1 MANQG
6 LGSFADALLQPS
18 SPVPEGVINPDGVP
32 ATKRFDVYRNNV
44 VVSLIDALANRY
56 PIIQKLVGEGFFRAM
71 AREFVTAHPP
81 TSPVM
86 LGYGKAF
93 PNFLDS
99 FSAVAS
105 LPYLSDVARLES
117 ARRTA
122 YHAVDATPI
131 APTMLEAIPPEQFES
146 VTFETHPSLT
156 LIQSKFA
163 VKSIWHANSQDTA
176 LEVPIATPESVMIC
190 RPQMD
195 VEVRSLPDG
204 AFAFLTEVENGR
216 TLGEAAQAGLLAS
229 PVFDLANTLTGVL
242 AAQIFTRFQLK

>member
-6 LGSFADALLQPS
+6 LGSFADALLQPGD
-18 SPVPEGVINPDGVP
+18 PVPDGVINPDGAP

-44 VVSLIDALANRY
+44 VVSLIDALASRY
-56 PIIQKLVGEGFFRAM
+56 PIIQMLVGEEFFRAM

-86 LGYGKAF
+86 LGYGQGF
-93 PNFLDS
+93 PSFLANFPPI
-99 FSAVAS
+99 AS
-105 LPYLSDVARLES
+105 LPYLPDVARLEN

-122 YHAVDATPI
+122 YHAVDTAPI
-131 APTMLEAIPPEQFES
+131 DPSILETIPQEQFEV
-146 VTFETHPSLT
+146 VTFETHPSLA
-156 LIQSKFA
+156 LIQSDFA
-163 VKSIWHANSQDTA
+163 VKSIWHANSQGTA
-176 LEVPIATPESVMIC
+176 LEVPIDTPESVMIC

-204 AFAFLTEVENGR
+204 AFAFLTEIENGR

-229 PVFDLANTLTGVL
+229 PVFDLANALTGAL
-242 AAQIFTRFQLK
+242 SAQIFTSFQLK